1 MISSTRETLDREL
14 RELKDE
20 LLLLGSMVEQAT
32 LDAVESLRT
41 RDIETSRRVY
51 AGDKQINDKRIHIEN
66 KCLIVIATQ
75 NPMATDLRILASI
88 LEITTEL
95 ERMGDYAKGI
105 ARINIDMGEEELLKP
120 LIDIPRM
127 AQLSVD
133 MLHRALDAFVNVD
146 EEQARAIPKE
156 DDKIDELYNQVHR
169 ELLTFMISDPGT
181 VDRANALLWAAHNL
195 ERLSDRVTNIC
206 ERTIFIATGELLEL
220 DVSDDEL
227 LA

>member
-105 ARINIDMGEEELLKP
+105 ARININMGEEELLKP

-127 AQLSVD
+127 AKLSVD
-133 MLHRALDAFVNVD
+133 MLQRALDAFVNVD

-156 DDKIDELYNQVHR
+156 DDRIDELYNQVHR
-169 ELLTFMISDPGT
+169 ELLTFMISDPET

-206 ERTIFIATGELLEL
+206 ERTIFVATGELLEL

-227 LA
+227 LG